1 MLHGLKKN
9 YYTSATVA
17 TSDQYRSQALQSAR
31 GNQHVSVKAQQVS
44 VLQGSFSWLYIEI
57 LGQEKCISLSSSRG
71 KKKTYLFQKMCI
83 GAF

>member
-1 MLHGLKKN
+1 MSEYFVYISGAMSKNTCVAWLKKN

-57 LGQEKCISLSSSRG
+57 LG
-71 KKKTYLFQKMCI
+71 
-83 GAF
+83 